1 MGYTHD
7 SELPVLSDEDFM
19 ASRATLRPFTVLV
32 LRGGPNFEPPG
43 PDPTVGVTRI
53 IWQHGKRNAR
63 LRMAGLMPI
72 ICPIGDG
79 GDIKGIAVLNA
90 TVEEADKIMAAD
102 PAVLAGVL
110 AYELHESR
118 SFAGSALPA
127 VEKI

>member
-1 MGYTHD
+1 MGYTED
-7 SELPVLSDEDFM
+7 SQLPALSDEDFM
-19 ASRATLRPFTVLV
+19 ASRATLWPFTVLI

-43 PDPTVGVTRI
+43 PDPTVGVARI
-53 IWQHGKRNAR
+53 IWQHGKRNAM

-72 ICPIGDG
+72 VCPIGDG

-90 TVEEADKIMAAD
+90 RVEEPDKIMAAN
-102 PAVLAGVL
+102 PAVLAVVL
-110 AYELHESR
+110 AYEVHESR